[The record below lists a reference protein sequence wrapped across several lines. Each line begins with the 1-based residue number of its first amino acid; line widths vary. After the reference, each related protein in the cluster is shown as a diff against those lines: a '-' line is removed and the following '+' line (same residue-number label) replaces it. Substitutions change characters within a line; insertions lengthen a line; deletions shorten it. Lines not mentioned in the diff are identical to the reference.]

1 LRFTVDI
8 RWVKV
13 FNNVNK
19 GQTMSVVREKSGGS
33 ILSPGL
39 LVGRFDYALD
49 PKKRFTIPAGWR
61 DVMGAPAYI
70 YVMPD
75 PREKCLNLVPP
86 GEMEGRLA
94 KLREKALFDKHASEA
109 MRIIGENSEQLTVDI
124 QGRIRV
130 RDRLLNFAGIDD
142 KVVMIGAFNRVQVWS
157 PALRPDVEKVDQK
170 TLADAVDQLQF

>member
-1 LRFTVDI
+1 
-8 RWVKV
+8 
-13 FNNVNK
+13 
-19 GQTMSVVREKSGGS
+19 
-33 ILSPGL
+33 
-39 LVGRFDYALD
+39 
-49 PKKRFTIPAGWR
+49 
-61 DVMGAPAYI
+61 MGAPAYV

-109 MRIIGENSEQLTVDI
+109 MRIIGEHSEQLTVDV

-142 KVVMIGAFNRVQVWS
+142 KVVMIGAFNRVQIWS
-157 PALRPDVEKVDQK
+157 PAMRPDVEAVDQK
-170 TLADAVDQLQF
+170 TLADAVDLLQF

>member
-1 LRFTVDI
+1 
-8 RWVKV
+8 
-13 FNNVNK
+13 
-19 GQTMSVVREKSGGS
+19 
-33 ILSPGL
+33 
-39 LVGRFDYALD
+39 
-49 PKKRFTIPAGWR
+49 
-61 DVMGAPAYI
+61 MGAPAYV

-130 RDRLLNFAGIDD
+130 RDRLLNFASIDD
-142 KVVMIGAFNRVQVWS
+142 KVVMIGAFNRIQVWS

>member
-1 LRFTVDI
+1 
-8 RWVKV
+8 
-13 FNNVNK
+13 
-19 GQTMSVVREKSGGS
+19 
-33 ILSPGL
+33 
-39 LVGRFDYALD
+39 
-49 PKKRFTIPAGWR
+49 
-61 DVMGAPAYI
+61 
-70 YVMPD
+70 
-75 PREKCLNLVPP
+75 
-86 GEMEGRLA
+86 MEGRLE

-142 KVVMIGAFNRVQVWS
+142 TVVMIGAFNRIQIWS

>member
-1 LRFTVDI
+1 
-8 RWVKV
+8 
-13 FNNVNK
+13 
-19 GQTMSVVREKSGGS
+19 MSVVREKSGGS
-33 ILSPGL
+33 ISSPGL

-109 MRIIGENSEQLTVDI
+109 MRIIGENSEQLTVDT

-130 RDRLLNFAGIDD
+130 RDKLLNFAGIDD
-142 KVVMIGAFNRVQVWS
+142 KVVMVGAFNRVQVWC
-157 PALRPDVEKVDQK
+157 PALRPDVAEVDQK
-170 TLADAVDQLQF
+170 TLADAVDLLQC

>member
-1 LRFTVDI
+1 
-8 RWVKV
+8 
-13 FNNVNK
+13 
-19 GQTMSVVREKSGGS
+19 MSSVREKSSGS
-33 ILSPGL
+33 TTSPGL

-61 DVMGAPAYI
+61 DVMGTPAYV

-86 GEMEGRLA
+86 GEMEGRLE
-94 KLREKALFDKHASEA
+94 KLREKALFDRKASEA
-109 MRIIGENSEQLTVDI
+109 MRIIGEHSEQLSLDV

-130 RDRLLNFAGIDD
+130 RDRLLNFAAIDD
-142 KVVMIGAFNRVQVWS
+142 KVVMIGAFNRIQIWS
-157 PALRPDVEKVDQK
+157 PALRPDVEAVDQK

>member
-1 LRFTVDI
+1 
-8 RWVKV
+8 V

-19 GQTMSVVREKSGGS
+19 GQTMSSMREKSSGS
-33 ILSPGL
+33 NSSPGL

-49 PKKRFTIPAGWR
+49 PKKRFTIPSGWR
-61 DVMGAPAYI
+61 DVMGAPAYV

-94 KLREKALFDKHASEA
+94 KLREKALFDKKASDA
-109 MRIIGENSEQLTVDI
+109 MRIIGEHSEQLMVDV

-142 KVVMIGAFNRVQVWS
+142 KVVMIGAFNRVQIWS
-157 PALRPDVEKVDQK
+157 PALRPDVEAVDQK
-170 TLADAVDQLQF
+170 TLAEAVDQLQF